1 MKESI
6 VKNMI
11 LTIFNSIL
19 GLRLNRNILQMM
31 LDHLEEVDKLLV
43 GKYSSAFFCI
53 KITNLIQQLKT

>member
-31 LDHLEEVDKLLV
+31 LDHLEEVDK
-43 GKYSSAFFCI
+43 
-53 KITNLIQQLKT
+53 